1 MFKWTINN
9 RMGTLYR
16 FTYFL
21 NNCLDLLISWIIEKW
36 LQIMCSEKH
45 INSTQPLML
54 YFDLIM
60 FLGVNGLSHLSF
72 LAQHTLSTVNV
83 KTKNIDTWDLPLFFY
98 NKVFEYVFFFVL
110 AFSDAEILLGLLCG
124 GISII
129 MKAII
134 LKADVI

>member
-45 INSTQPLML
+45 INSTQPLTL

-83 KTKNIDTWDLPLFFY
+83 KNKNIDTWDLPLFFY
-98 NKVFEYVFFFVL
+98 NKVFEYVFSLSWLFLMLKSCLGFFVEAL
-110 AFSDAEILLGLLCG
+110 AL
-124 GISII
+124 
-129 MKAII
+129 
-134 LKADVI
+134 

>member
-1 MFKWTINN
+1 
-9 RMGTLYR
+9 MGTLYR